1 MFCSLSVSCG
11 APRGQW
17 KCQGHYIGSVHSE
30 RLKVSSCTQQD
41 VQSDRSLFLQLAFE
55 GKAEHQDV
63 HLKDTHSKQT
73 NAVQH
78 TLTSSLASLRESS
91 TSEKL
96 KLATVMN
103 WLTTD
108 TNLSPYSWGRFFWNS
123 SSCMRDRNCVHD
135 LLLSLK
141 KRGIMQH
148 LRSLRSSSHCEDY
161 WSPSPVQS
169 CWKDTIIDIPVM
181 LCVIKNAFSTGDWG
195 KLWHFFHF

>member
-73 NAVQH
+73 NAVQQ

-123 SSCMRDRNCVHD
+123 SSCMRDRNCVLD
-135 LLLSLK
+135 LLLSLRT
-141 KRGIMQH
+141 KRNH
-148 LRSLRSSSHCEDY
+148 AALTLSTLFKPLRRLLISFSSS
-161 WSPSPVQS
+161 
-169 CWKDTIIDIPVM
+169 VM
-181 LCVIKNAFSTGDWG
+181 LERHNHRHPSHVMCNQECIFYRRLG
-195 KLWHFFHF
+195 